1 MSEPVAINNIFKLE
15 NKKTSTWL
23 AKNLENTSKLNNIK
37 EIFNFS
43 DKIYQKGYSSLDIMN
58 YISNSKKIDGLEK
71 YKLLIFFDKARI
83 EFRNEKILIFYIL
96 TIVLLRIKCDL
107 ENICEM

>member
-1 MSEPVAINNIFKLE
+1 MKKIVKKVKNGE
-15 NKKTSTWL
+15 NRQDILCTT
-23 AKNLENTSKLNNIK
+23 
-37 EIFNFS
+37 
-43 DKIYQKGYSSLDIMN
+43 YQMRNMYRQLGDGFFTHLDIMN

-83 EFRNEKILIFYIL
+83 EFRNEKLLIFYIL